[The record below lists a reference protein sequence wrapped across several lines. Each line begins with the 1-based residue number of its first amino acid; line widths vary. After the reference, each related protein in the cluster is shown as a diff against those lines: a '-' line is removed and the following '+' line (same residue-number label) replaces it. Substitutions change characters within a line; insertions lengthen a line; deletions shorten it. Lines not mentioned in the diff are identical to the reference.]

1 MKQLIF
7 GLLAIFMT
15 LSTGIAQEREE
26 SAVADCPPH
35 HRREKVERFE
45 MLDLTEE
52 QREKIED
59 AEIEARKKI
68 IPLKAEIEMKAIDLE
83 KEMKADNPNRS
94 KIMKLTEEIS
104 NLRLKIQQT
113 RIDVRLKVHA
123 LFTPEQREQLR
134 GHKMFGH
141 RPMHKFFKKR
151 MFKEI
156 IED

>member
-1 MKQLIF
+1 MKQLIL
-7 GLLAIFMT
+7 GLCVIFMAP
-15 LSTGIAQEREE
+15 STGIAQECEGRA
-26 SAVADCPPH
+26 SADCPPH
-35 HRREKVERFE
+35 QRCEKVERFQ

-52 QREKIED
+52 QRAEIED

-68 IPLKAEIEMKAIDLE
+68 IPLKAEIEMKKIDLE
-83 KEMKADNPNRS
+83 KEMKADKPNRS
-94 KIMKLTEEIS
+94 RIMKLTEEIS
-104 NLRLKIQQT
+104 SLKLRIQQT

-123 LFTPEQREQLR
+123 LLTPEQMEQLR

-141 RPMHKFFKKR
+141 RPHHKFFKKR